1 MKREEYEKIR
11 NIVNKISDLENE
23 LKVLNEV
30 KQFYELHSEHEQV
43 TIDLLVYGVKLLVE
57 KEFVIPLL
65 EKQGKKI
72 KSKITSFEKEL
83 ELL

>member
-1 MKREEYEKIR
+1 MKREDYENVR

-43 TIDLLVYGVKLLVE
+43 VIDFMVYGVKILLH
-57 KEFVIPLL
+57 KEDVLPLL
-65 EKQGKKI
+65 EKGSERI